1 MPAYDSTSF
10 DPPAPLARVTL
21 RDPKSGDTMSD
32 VVLLLDTGADVTLLP
47 QVPVNQLGVP
57 LIPDLHYEL
66 MSFDGRTSFAA
77 VVQLEMIFL
86 NRVFS
91 GQFLLINQERGTLGR
106 DVINHLSLLLDGP
119 RLTWLEQQSGNQ

>member
-32 VVLLLDTGADVTLLP
+32 VVLLLNTGADVTLLP

-57 LIPDLHYEL
+57 LIPDLRYEL
-66 MSFDGRTSFAA
+66 MSFDGRTSFAP
-77 VVQLEMIFL
+77 VVQMEMIFL

-91 GQFLLINQERGTLGR
+91 GQFLLIDQERGTLGR
-106 DVINHLSLLLDGP
+106 DVLNHLSLLLDGP